1 MKSTDN
7 VTDELAKKFFGL
19 EKKEKVDKRAPPYT
33 TRGIYT
39 RWNPFD
45 YTTLTYEKCKNIC
58 SKYNTISELIK
69 NHRQCWNVC
78 KRNGWLY
85 DFFDS
90 TEPTPYNYEEAK
102 KIVSEYK
109 NRTVFMKERYSLY
122 YAILRNGDRALLDN
136 LERGRRPNRYWNYEK
151 CKEVALKYST
161 RKELAEKNGSCMN
174 TIRAN
179 GWHELCS
186 HMKKLG
192 NSYNRYIYVFEFD
205 DKHAYIG
212 LTWNPQIR
220 KSDHLKPSTTRRSS
234 SVKEHIEK
242 NNSRYTFKVLTPQP
256 LDVNEVGEVENSYI
270 KSYEAAG
277 WTMLNKTRGGALG
290 GNGGHTYEQCKNK
303 VSEFETMHE
312 FHRDASGYYKRIKNE
327 GWDELFDPLQTWE
340 DYCGSVKYYLDKYPK
355 EMELLNQNKTNRE
368 IHNETGMPIGTIHQI
383 RLKVGGPK
391 THAGNGTVISEAAY
405 AYSAS
410 LNDWRLK

>member
-7 VTDELAKKFFGL
+7 VPEELAKKFFGL
-19 EKKEKVDKRAPPYT
+19 EKKEKVAMGAPP
-33 TRGIYT
+33 YT

-58 SKYNTISELIK
+58 SKYNKINELIK

-90 TEPTPYNYEEAK
+90 TEPTPYDYEEAK

-109 NRTVFMKERYSLY
+109 NRTVFMKEQYNLY
-122 YAILRNGDRALLDN
+122 CAILRNGDRALLDN
-136 LERGRRPNRYWNYEK
+136 LERGRRPNGYWNYEK

-161 RKELAEKNGSCMN
+161 RKELAKKGGTCLRK
-174 TIRAN
+174 IRSQ
-179 GWHELCS
+179 GWYELLS

-220 KSDHLKPSTTRRSS
+220 KSDHLRSEHPRES
-234 SVKEHIEK
+234 SVKKHITK
-242 NNSRYTFKVLTPQP
+242 TNSKYTFKVLTPQP
-256 LDVNEVGEVENSYI
+256 LDMNEVGEVENSYI
-270 KSYEAAG
+270 KSYEEAG

-303 VSEFETMHE
+303 VSEFEYMHE
-312 FHRDASGYYKRIKNE
+312 FHRNASGYYKRIRNM
-327 GWDELFDPLQTWE
+327 GWTELFDPLQTYE
-340 DYCGSVKYYLDKYPK
+340 DYLSSDKYYLDKYPK

-368 IHNETGMPIGTIHQI
+368 IHNETGIPINTIHTI

-391 THAGNGTVISEAAY
+391 THASNGAVISEAEY
-405 AYSAS
+405 AHSAS
-410 LNDWRLK
+410 LNGWREDVRFLK